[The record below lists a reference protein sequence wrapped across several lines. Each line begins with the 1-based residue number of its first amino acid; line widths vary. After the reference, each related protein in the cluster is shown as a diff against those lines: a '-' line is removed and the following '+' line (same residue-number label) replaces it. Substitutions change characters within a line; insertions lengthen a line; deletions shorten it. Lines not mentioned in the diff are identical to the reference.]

1 MSRETLL
8 DVGEAAAF
16 LRVPKSW
23 IYARVEREG
32 CDLPF
37 YKVGR
42 YLRFKPSELDRYLEM
57 QKQGGPRSA

>member
-1 MSRETLL
+1 MSTETLL
-8 DVGEAAAF
+8 DVGEAAKF

-23 IYARVEREG
+23 IYARVERED

-42 YLRFKPSELDRYLEM
+42 YLRFRPSELARYLEM
-57 QKQGGPRSA
+57 QRGGPRPA